1 MREVLKMRSRKLET
15 GNKNIVGQRIVQ
27 LRNKK
32 GIRQK
37 DLLVQLQIRGVD
49 VSYSV
54 LSKIEGQ
61 TRAVYD
67 YELLAFAD
75 IFGVTVDALLGRTD

>member
-1 MREVLKMRSRKLET
+1 MGCDRMRRRKLET
-15 GNKNIVGQRIVQ
+15 GNKNIVGERIVS
-27 LRNKK
+27 LRKSR

-67 YELLAFAD
+67 YEILAFAD
-75 IFGVTVDALLGRTD
+75 IFGITADELLGRSD

>member
-1 MREVLKMRSRKLET
+1 MRTRKLEQ
-15 GNKNIVGQRIVQ
+15 GNKNLIGEKIVA
-27 LRNKK
+27 LRKQSNLK
-32 GIRQK
+32 QK

-49 VSYSV
+49 ISYSV

-61 TRAVYD
+61 TRCVND

-75 IFGVTVDALLGRTD
+75 IFGISADELLGRSH